1 MIRKNVCKLAVAIA
15 MFLIASRAT
24 HVAAGPLL
32 QAANLLQN
40 PGFDEPYNADGSA
53 HGWGRWHNETG
64 AASKDP
70 QCLNGYHFKPI
81 WSVEFLTARFI
92 HAGSYSQH
100 IGMQWDTWKA
110 GMLQTVSVKPGSK
123 YRFSAFGQGRGAN
136 GPIPMPS
143 ETSLN
148 MNMQVG
154 IDPNGSGLWY
164 DSDVVWSGT
173 ASPHDQWQQFTVET
187 VATSDKITVFTAAN
201 WGVAGVNQC
210 RAFLDAWWDTA
221 ELVEVA
227 PPPTATSPPP
237 PPPPTA
243 TNTPL
248 PPTPTATPAATA
260 TNTPVPTSTAT
271 ATPEPPEGGTVCI
284 NAFADENAN
293 GIHDATEGYMASV
306 TFTVA
311 SSERV
316 VGQAVSYGNETP
328 ICFDGLASGSY
339 QVAQILPSRLE
350 MTTAAN
356 AVLEVEEG
364 MSYGVEFGSRVRQL
378 GDSGVPGSTTDL
390 IASDATVPAPEPEN
404 VAPESDVEETQ
415 DGGLDLLAL
424 SGLLVIMLAVV
435 LLGVLIF
442 LVLRRQAI

>member
-1 MIRKNVCKLAVAIA
+1 MKRKNLYKLVIA
-15 MFLIASRAT
+15 FALLLASGRAT
-24 HVAAGPLL
+24 HVAASPLL

-53 HGWGRWHNETG
+53 HGWQRWHNETG

-70 QCLNGYHFKPI
+70 ACMNGYHFQPI

-92 HAGSYSQH
+92 QGGSYSQH

-110 GMLQTVSVKPGSK
+110 GMFQTITVKPGST
-123 YRFSAFGQGRGAN
+123 YRFSAYGQGRSAN
-136 GPIPMPS
+136 EPIPMPS
-143 ETSLN
+143 ETSVN

-164 DSDVVWSGT
+164 EGDVVWSGT
-173 ASPHDQWQQFTVET
+173 ASPHDRWQQFSIEV
-187 VATSDKITVFTAAN
+187 VATGDKITVFTAAN
-201 WGVAGVNQC
+201 WGVPGVNQC
-210 RAFLDAWWDTA
+210 RAFLDTWWDTA

-243 TNTPL
+243 TTTPI
-248 PPTPTATPAATA
+248 PPTLTPTAAFTA
-260 TNTPVPTSTAT
+260 TSTPIPTDTPT
-271 ATPEPPEGGTVCI
+271 ATPEPPEGGTICI

-293 GIHDATEGYMASV
+293 GVHDSAEGYMASV

-311 SSERV
+311 SAERV

-328 ICFDGLASGSY
+328 VCFDGLVPGSY
-339 QVAQILPSRLE
+339 QVAQILPGRLE

-356 AVLEVEEG
+356 AVLPVEEG
-364 MSYGVEFGSRVRQL
+364 MTYGVEFGSRISQT
-378 GDSGVPGSTTDL
+378 GNQDL
-390 IASDATVPAPEPEN
+390 DNTAFEPIASIATVPAAEPEDGAPEPDSGAADSR
-404 VAPESDVEETQ
+404 V
-415 DGGLDLLAL
+415 GLLAL
-424 SGLLVIMLAVV
+424 SGLLVMALAVI

-442 LVLRRQAI
+442 LVLRRQAA